1 MDAPRPTDALSQR
14 VASALQAF
22 SASVLQPPLALPAA
36 AAGAAAAAGLPA
48 APPFQPASRAAYLAR
63 VATFRISTYFGK
75 RLSPF
80 QCARH
85 GWCNAAADLL
95 RCEWCRAEAR
105 CAGSGGQ
112 LAAADLRARHAPFC
126 PWRQACSPAH
136 FARLP
141 TPKALRAALAVEGRL
156 LALAPAAAAA
166 APGAADAGAA
176 WGRALALVGAQQ
188 PPPAL
193 LAAAPGLLQ
202 APLAAALAQAFRLR
216 PAGGSA
222 SSSASEAPTAPLNY
236 AALLI
241 LCGWRVCED
250 SRSLSSSGSGGAKR
264 PRSACAQGGEEEE
277 EEVEGAGGAGAQEVA
292 CCLCGV
298 RACPSARAAPAASAG
313 ASKAARAHEAEHV
326 SPLLQAAR
334 AALAAAS
341 QAVDVFAQA
350 AAGGAAPA
358 QAQAQAPAPAPAP
371 PAAAPAFSFHPVRS
385 HAFACPFLSPARLR
399 LRQAR
404 PPARAGS
411 ASSAAVSA
419 AASSL
424 SAAVMSAEEGALVQ
438 ETLLEHAA
446 RGGAGGGGGAGGAGG
461 EGGEGGASGPAPG
474 AQPGLHHRLLSE
486 LVRREEEEEEAL
498 EEEEEREGALA
509 GEACEAQPGW
519 VCALLQLLEETAL

>member
-1 MDAPRPTDALSQR
+1 MDAAAAAAAPRTDALSQR

-22 SASVLQPPLALPAA
+22 SASVLQPPLAPLLPAAASAAA
-36 AAGAAAAAGLPA
+36 AAGAP
-48 APPFQPASRAAYLAR
+48 PPFHPASRAAYLAR

-95 RCEWCRAEAR
+95 RCEWCREEAR
-105 CAGSGGQ
+105 APSGGAQ
-112 LAAADLRARHAPFC
+112 LAAADLRARHAAFC

-166 APGAADAGAA
+166 APGAADAAAA
-176 WGRALALVGAQQ
+176 WGRALALLAAQQ

-193 LAAAPGLLQ
+193 LAAAPELLH

-222 SSSASEAPTAPLNY
+222 AGEAPSLDY

-241 LCGWRVCED
+241 LCGWRVCEG
-250 SRSLSSSGSGGAKR
+250 SPSASGGGAKR
-264 PRSACAQGGEEEE
+264 PRSSSAEGQQGHGEEGE
-277 EEVEGAGGAGAQEVA
+277 GGAGRQDVA

-298 RACPSARAAPAASAG
+298 RACPSARAAPAASAAAAG
-313 ASKAARAHEAEHV
+313 SKAARALETEPV
-326 SPLLQAAR
+326 SSLLQAAR

-341 QAVDVFAQA
+341 QALDVFAQA
-350 AAGGAAPA
+350 APGGGAAPL
-358 QAQAQAPAPAPAP
+358 QPQPQQQPQPPPPPAP
-371 PAAAPAFSFHPVRS
+371 PAPAFTFHPVHS
-385 HAFACPFLSPARLR
+385 HAFACPLLSPSRLR

-404 PPARAGS
+404 PPGGAGAS
-411 ASSAAVSA
+411 ALALTA
-419 AASSL
+419 AATSI

-438 ETLLEHAA
+438 ETLVEPA
-446 RGGAGGGGGAGGAGG
+446 AGGGGGGGGGGSGGAGAGAGAGAGSGAPG
-461 EGGEGGASGPAPG
+461 EGH
-474 AQPGLHHRLLSE
+474 PGLHHRLLSE

-498 EEEEEREGALA
+498 AGEEEREGALLA
-509 GEACEAQPGW
+509 GEAWEVQPGW
-519 VCALLQLLEETAL
+519 VCALMQLLEDAVL